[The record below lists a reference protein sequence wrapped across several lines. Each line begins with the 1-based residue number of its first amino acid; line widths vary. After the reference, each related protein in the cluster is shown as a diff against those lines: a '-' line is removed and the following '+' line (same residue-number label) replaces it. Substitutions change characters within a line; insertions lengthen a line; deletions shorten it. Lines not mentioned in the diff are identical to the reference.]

1 MSKHF
6 SEGERPSGTIRYS
19 VTSLPSI
26 CRKFENRFNIQPKDR
41 KAKYNISRWQLYSTI
56 LLIYIV
62 FYCKISF
69 S

>member
-41 KAKYNISRWQLYSTI
+41 KAKYNISRRQLYSTI
-56 LLIYIV
+56 L
-62 FYCKISF
+62 
-69 S
+69 